1 VRVREGKVGVVQR
14 RGRPRVL
21 PPGRHWLVPGLDR
34 YVGVV
39 DVGPQVR
46 DVPAFTAVDRD
57 GAEATLGLRLAW
69 TVKDP
74 VAAVTEIVRV
84 AEGVEQ
90 LAVVSVRN
98 HVGDVGVEEV
108 LVGSGALAEAVRE
121 VLAEACP
128 RWGVAVD
135 RVEVTHLARGHG

>member
-1 VRVREGKVGVVQR
+1 MRVREGMVGVVQR
-14 RGRPRVL
+14 RGRPRLL

-39 DVGPQVR
+39 DAGPQVR
-46 DVPAFTAVDRD
+46 QVPVFTAVDRD
-57 GAEATLGLRLAW
+57 GATVSLGLRLAW

-90 LAVVSVRN
+90 LAVVSARN
-98 HVGDVGVEEV
+98 HVGAVGVEEV
-108 LVGSGALAEAVRE
+108 LVGSGALAEGVRE
-121 VLAEACP
+121 VLAEACQ

-135 RVEVTHLARGHG
+135 RIEVTHLTRGHG